1 MLHSHVEYLGI
12 LIDEVL
18 SWNKQID
25 GICMKLATANGI
37 LSKLRHFVLKIM
49 FICIFLFILLSC
61 PLWLFNFG
69 PSQPKVI

>member
-37 LSKLRHFVLKIM
+37 LSKLRHFVLKNPVYLHISLYFTLM
-49 FICIFLFILLSC
+49 SFM
-61 PLWLFNFG
+61 G
-69 PSQPKVI
+69 V